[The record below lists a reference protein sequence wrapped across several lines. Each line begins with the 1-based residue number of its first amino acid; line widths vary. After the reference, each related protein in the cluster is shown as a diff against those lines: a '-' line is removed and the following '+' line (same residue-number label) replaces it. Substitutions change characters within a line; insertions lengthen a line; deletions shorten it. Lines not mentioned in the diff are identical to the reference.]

1 MTRSTPRPA
10 ATDDP
15 SGSPAPSDARTSS
28 GSCVPSGSRTP
39 DSREPSDF
47 ERPSSSLIGR
57 LTLRSMNLWHTP
69 LHRWGLAAAGIGADS
84 RVLDVGCGG
93 GGAVRR
99 ILRLTRAEVGAI
111 DHSPAAVELTRRLNA
126 AAAASGRL
134 RVIEGSVEALPFR
147 TGYFDVV
154 TAFETVYFWPD
165 LEAGLRETARVLGP
179 GGRLVI
185 VNEVADRRAAGIWA
199 DRLGMN
205 VPDGDT
211 LAEGC
216 AKAGFARV
224 DVRRHPRV
232 GAWLRVV
239 AGV

>member
-1 MTRSTPRPA
+1 MIRSTPRPA
-10 ATDDP
+10 AAGDP
-15 SGSPAPSDARTSS
+15 SD
-28 GSCVPSGSRTP
+28 SRTP

-99 ILRLTRAEVGAI
+99 ILRLTRAEVGAV

-165 LEAGLRETARVLGP
+165 LEAGLREAVRVLRSS
-179 GGRLVI
+179 GRLV
-185 VNEVADRRAAGIWA
+185 VADEFADRRSAGAWA
-199 DRLGMN
+199 ERLAMR
-205 VPDGDT
+205 VPDARALT
-211 LAEGC
+211 AAC
-216 AKAGFARV
+216 RAAGFARTTAE
-224 DVRRHPRV
+224 RHPRR
-232 GAWLRVV
+232 GWLRVV
-239 AGV
+239 AER

>member
-1 MTRSTPRPA
+1 MIRSTPRPA
-10 ATDDP
+10 AAGDP
-15 SGSPAPSDARTSS
+15 SD
-28 GSCVPSGSRTP
+28 SRTP

-99 ILRLTRAEVGAI
+99 ILRLTRAEVGAV
-111 DHSPAAVELTRRLNA
+111 DHSPAAVESTRRLNA

-134 RVIEGSVEALPFR
+134 RVVEGSVEALPFR
-147 TGYFDVV
+147 SGYFDVV

-165 LEAGLRETARVLGP
+165 LVAGLRETARVLAP
-179 GGRLVI
+179 GGRLV
-185 VNEVADRRAAGIWA
+185 VADECADRQAAGAWA
-199 DRLGMN
+199 DRLAMN
-205 VPDGDT
+205 VPDGDE
-211 LAEGC
+211 LVSSCRA
-216 AKAGFARV
+216 AGFARASAQ
-224 DVRRHPRV
+224 RHPRRP
-232 GAWLRVV
+232 WLRVV
-239 AGV
+239 AEV

>member
-1 MTRSTPRPA
+1 MTRSASRPA
-10 ATDDP
+10 ATGDH
-15 SGSPAPSDARTSS
+15 SGFPAPLDARTSS
-28 GSCVPSGSRTP
+28 DSRTPLDARTP

-99 ILRLTRAEVGAI
+99 ILRLTRAEVGAV

-211 LAEGC
+211 LAETC

-224 DVRRHPRV
+224 DVWRHPRA

>member
-10 ATDDP
+10 AAGD
-15 SGSPAPSDARTSS
+15 PSDA
-28 GSCVPSGSRTP
+28 PA
-39 DSREPSDF
+39 PSDF

-111 DHSPAAVELTRRLNA
+111 DPSPAAVEFTRRLNA

-147 TGYFDVV
+147 TGYFDAV

-211 LAEGC
+211 LAETC

>member
-15 SGSPAPSDARTSS
+15 SGSCVSSDARTSS

-99 ILRLTRAEVGAI
+99 ILRLTRAEVGAV

-185 VNEVADRRAAGIWA
+185 VNEVADRQAAVESERAK
-199 DRLGMN
+199 
-205 VPDGDT
+205 
-211 LAEGC
+211 LAEKMRHKTAQ
-216 AKAGFARV
+216 AKVLREARTGELAPITAEIIDDGAG
-224 DVRRHPRV
+224 D
-232 GAWLRVV
+232 L
-239 AGV
+239 

>member
-1 MTRSTPRPA
+1 MCSSDLKLLTVLNRAGIHARPA
-10 ATDDP
+10 A
-15 SGSPAPSDARTSS
+15 
-28 GSCVPSGSRTP
+28 
-39 DSREPSDF
+39 
-47 ERPSSSLIGR
+47 LI
-57 LTLRSMNLWHTP
+57 
-69 LHRWGLAAAGIGADS
+69 AQK
-84 RVLDVGCGG
+84 V
-93 GGAVRR
+93 GAV
-99 ILRLTRAEVGAI
+99 

-211 LAEGC
+211 LAETCEIGR
-216 AKAGFARV
+216 AHV
-224 DVRRHPRV
+224 
-232 GAWLRVV
+232 
-239 AGV
+239 

>member
-1 MTRSTPRPA
+1 MTRSTSRPA
-10 ATDDP
+10 AAGDP
-15 SGSPAPSDARTSS
+15 SGSPAPLDARTSS
-28 GSCVPSGSRTP
+28 GSRAP
-39 DSREPSDF
+39 DAPTPSDF
-47 ERPSSSLIGR
+47 ECPSSSLIGR

-99 ILRLTRAEVGAI
+99 ILRLTRAEVGAV
-111 DHSPAAVELTRRLNA
+111 DHSPAAVDLTRRLNA

-134 RVIEGSVEALPFR
+134 RAVEGSVEALPFR

-154 TAFETVYFWPD
+154 TAFEAGYFLPVR
-165 LEAGLRETARVLGP
+165 EAGRRETARVLGP

>member
-1 MTRSTPRPA
+1 M
-10 ATDDP
+10 
-15 SGSPAPSDARTSS
+15 
-28 GSCVPSGSRTP
+28 
-39 DSREPSDF
+39 
-47 ERPSSSLIGR
+47 GR

-147 TGYFDVV
+147 TGYFNVV

-185 VNEVADRRAAGIWA
+185 VNEVADRQAAGIWA

-211 LAEGC
+211 LAETC
-216 AKAGFARV
+216 VKAGFARV

-239 AGV
+239 AGI